1 MEKVVQINYLIS
13 ICFIAYFIISY
24 QYKVLNL
31 RNLERALLTDKGL
44 MLLNIKHL
52 LGILVFGLV
61 FYLIFSDYRYLL
73 NPPEVAGL
81 NIVLLFFLTLIV
93 SAFLSFKSVR
103 KHLVDIKNNSQY
115 SINKAYLYFVI
126 RLVFLLCYEFF
137 FRGVLFFTILEW
149 NGLGTAIIITTV
161 LYMLIHIFDT
171 KEEVFGALPFGIILC
186 LFSYFTNS
194 IWAAFLIHIT
204 LSGVYEVSIFNHLT
218 LNSRK
223 S

>member
-81 NIVLLFFLTLIV
+81 NIVLLFFLTLMV
-93 SAFLSFKSVR
+93 SAFLSFKSVK
-103 KHLVDIKNNSQY
+103 KHLVDIKNNSQD
-115 SINKAYLYFVI
+115 SINKAYLYFII

-149 NGLGTAIIITTV
+149 NGLSTAIITTTV

-194 IWAAFLIHIT
+194 IWAAFIIHIT
-204 LSGVYEVSIFNHLT
+204 LSGVYEVSVFNHLT

>member
-1 MEKVVQINYLIS
+1 MEKVAQINYLIS

-24 QYKVLNL
+24 QYKILNM
-31 RNLERALLTDKGL
+31 RNLENALLSEKGL
-44 MLLNIKHL
+44 ILINIKHL

-61 FYLIFSDYRYLL
+61 FYLLFSDYSYLL
-73 NPPEVAGL
+73 HLPEFSGFK
-81 NIVLLFFLTLIV
+81 IVLLFILTVVASVIV
-93 SAFLSFKSVR
+93 SFKSVK
-103 KHLVDIKNNSQY
+103 KHIVDNKNYSQY
-115 SINKAYLYFVI
+115 RINKAYLYFVI

-137 FRGVLFFTILEW
+137 FRGVLFFTLLEW
-149 NGLGTAIIITTV
+149 NGLGTAIFITTV
-161 LYMLIHIFDT
+161 LYMLIHVFDS

-186 LFSYFTNS
+186 FFSYFTNS

-204 LSGVYEVSIFNHLT
+204 LSGIYEVSIFNHLT

>member
-1 MEKVVQINYLIS
+1 MENIAQIFGLIS
-13 ICFIAYFIISY
+13 ACFITYFIISY
-24 QYKVLNL
+24 QYKILNI
-31 RNLERALLTDKGL
+31 RNLESALLSGNGL
-44 MLLNIKHL
+44 ILINIKHL
-52 LGILVFGLV
+52 LGILVFGSG
-61 FYLIFSDYRYLL
+61 FYLLFSDYSYLL
-73 NPPEVAGL
+73 HLPEFSGFK
-81 NIVLLFFLTLIV
+81 IVLLFILTVVV
-93 SAFLSFKSVR
+93 SAIVSFKSVK
-103 KHLVDIKNNSQY
+103 KHIVDNKNYSQY
-115 SINKAYLYFVI
+115 NFNRAYLYFAM

-137 FRGVLFFTILEW
+137 FRGVLFFTLLEW
-149 NGLGTAIIITTV
+149 NGLGTAIFITTV
-161 LYMLIHIFDT
+161 LYMLIHVFDS